1 MKIPPY
7 IAFCFLMLCALST
20 GIRSYHR
27 AENRIVE
34 DVNQALELTL
44 MKMPGNVVT
53 ADTIQCYRNYLTI
66 AGLKDTAGIAMRT
79 VRKEERLETQLV
91 AEANCDFMTIF
102 KMSNQKAS
110 GAMFFVGI
118 LWLLGSLWYTKKNR
132 PELLEQG
139 LSYGGIVFHD
149 GKFMTLHGEEIRLT
163 LMQHALLEMFFTSD
177 SYTLSKQEICDRL
190 WPKKPD
196 ANDTLYT
203 LIRRIKP
210 IIELHSNLKIESNR
224 GRSYTLEPK

>member
-91 AEANCDFMTIF
+91 AEANCDFNKVCHTE
-102 KMSNQKAS
+102 AS
-110 GAMFFVGI
+110 CSM
-118 LWLLGSLWYTKKNR
+118 
-132 PELLEQG
+132 
-139 LSYGGIVFHD
+139 
-149 GKFMTLHGEEIRLT
+149 M
-163 LMQHALLEMFFTSD
+163 
-177 SYTLSKQEICDRL
+177 
-190 WPKKPD
+190 
-196 ANDTLYT
+196 AN
-203 LIRRIKP
+203 
-210 IIELHSNLKIESNR
+210 S
-224 GRSYTLEPK
+224 